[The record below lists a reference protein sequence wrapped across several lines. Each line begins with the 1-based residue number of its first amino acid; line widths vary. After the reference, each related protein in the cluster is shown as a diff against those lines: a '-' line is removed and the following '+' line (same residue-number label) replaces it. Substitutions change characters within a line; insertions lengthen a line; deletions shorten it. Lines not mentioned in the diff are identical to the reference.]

1 MSKII
6 TEHIVTDIKL
16 PFWSVLKLTFKF
28 YVSAIIVGT
37 AIGGIILLISF
48 FMTGAFIA
56 IMPVLGM

>member
-1 MSKII
+1 MPTIT
-6 TEHIVTDIKL
+6 TEHIVTDIRL
-16 PFWSVLKLTFKF
+16 SFWSVLKLTFKF

-56 IMPVLGM
+56 IIPALGL